1 MNTFNYGNLNNMLFY
16 PRPTNQTDKTLM
28 DKNMWTSIY
37 YRTLSNILMG
47 LFEYDNMTYTLA
59 KRLNYS
65 TFNSTYFGAFLYEN
79 ELVFAPI
86 IPIGEIN
93 AWGEYSNYNAVLPNG
108 KYKQLNHTEVVIGSN
123 FYMPIICD
131 SALCY
136 AYAKDLAELKISIEN
151 AIVLSRKSAIIE
163 SDNSNEVNELLTQ
176 FNSHTLGNPV
186 IIKKSRTTGDGN
198 KTLAFGS
205 SVDIEEY
212 YSAFRNIITDF
223 LTVTGLSSLVNP
235 NKKERLIV
243 AESECNEDIKN
254 TLIQN
259 RIDNRQYFID
269 EVNKKF
275 NTDFKIQFNESVD
288 LSNFESMMKTENVTM
303 NGGVKHDD

>member
-1 MNTFNYGNLNNMLFY
+1 MDLFNYGNLNNMLFY
-16 PRPTNQTDKTLM
+16 MRPTNQTDKSLI
-28 DKNMWTSIY
+28 DKSMWTSIY
-37 YRTLSNILMG
+37 YKTLSNILMG
-47 LFEYDNMTYTLA
+47 LFEYDNMSYALTR
-59 KRLNYS
+59 RLNYS
-65 TFNSTYFGAFLYEN
+65 SFNSTYFGAFLYDT
-79 ELVFAPI
+79 ELIFTPVLPQ
-86 IPIGEIN
+86 GEMN
-93 AWGEYSNYNAVLPNG
+93 AWGEYSRYDAVLPNG
-108 KYKQLNHTEVVIGSN
+108 KTKRLNREDVVIGSN
-123 FYMPIICD
+123 FYLPIICD

-136 AYAKDLAELKISIEN
+136 EYAKDLAELKISIEN
-151 AIVLSRKSAIIE
+151 AIVLSRKTAVIE

-186 IIKKSRTTGDGN
+186 IIRKSRTTGDGN
-198 KTLAFGS
+198 KTLSFGATT
-205 SVDIEEY
+205 DIEDY

-243 AESECNEDIKN
+243 AESESNEDIKN

-275 NTDFKIQFNESVD
+275 KTNFKIKFNESVD
-288 LSNFESMMKTENVTM
+288 LSNFESMMKTDSK
-303 NGGVKHDD
+303 GGMPYDDKQS

>member
-1 MNTFNYGNLNNMLFY
+1 MNTFNYGTLNNMLFY
-16 PRPTNQTDKTLM
+16 LKPTNQTDKTLI
-28 DKNMWTSIY
+28 DKSIWTDIY

-47 LFEYDNMTYTLA
+47 LFEYENMSYTLTR
-59 KRLNYS
+59 RLNYS
-65 TFNSTYFGAFLYEN
+65 SFNSTYFGSFLLDN
-79 ELVFAPI
+79 ELIFAPLV
-86 IPIGEIN
+86 PQGELN
-93 AWGEYSNYNAVLPNG
+93 AWGEYSTYDAIMPNG
-108 KYKQLNHTEVVIGSN
+108 ERKLLNREDVVIGSN

-136 AYAKDLAELKISIEN
+136 EYAKDLAELKISIEN

-163 SDNSNEVNELLTQ
+163 SDNSNEVDELLTQ

-186 IIKKSRTTGDGN
+186 IIRKSRTNGN
-198 KTLAFGS
+198 GNRTMAFGDMS
-205 SVDIEEY
+205 DVSEY
-212 YSAFRNIITDF
+212 YEGFRNIITDF

-243 AESECNEDIKN
+243 AESEGNADIKN

-275 NTDFKIQFNESVD
+275 NTDFKIRFNDKVNVD
-288 LSNFESMMKTENVTM
+288 NFDNLINTERMV
-303 NGGVKHDD
+303 VQHDD

>member
-123 FYMPIICD
+123 LYMPIICD

-243 AESECNEDIKN
+243 AESESNEDIKN

>member
-123 FYMPIICD
+123 LYMPIICD

-151 AIVLSRKSAIIE
+151 AIVLSRKSAVIE

-198 KTLAFGS
+198 RTLAFGS

-243 AESECNEDIKN
+243 AESESNEDIKN